1 MKSGYQLGQSLA
13 LQNAELK
20 ETNSPSIAN
29 EANQVEINAYK
40 DSFPRAVQEGK
51 RMSIIATNKMLKTT
65 KLSLP
70 ELEDMIKNSP

>member
-20 ETNSPSIAN
+20 ETTSPSISN
-29 EANQVEINAYK
+29 EVNQVEINAYK
-40 DSFPRAVQEGK
+40 DRFPRAVQEGK
-51 RMSIIATNKMLKTT
+51 RMSIIATNKLLKTT

-70 ELEDMIKNSP
+70 ELEEMIKNSP